1 MIVAFAILHQS
12 HEILSLHQLLGM
24 FSKIFKSWN
33 GWKGSGKKSS
43 PFACLLKVGRLI
55 QNCPLLF
62 WQQLVKFWIVL
73 ICACW
78 RLLWFRAVLWHA
90 CWRLVW
96 VWTLLCCT
104 CWRLHLVW
112 FRSVIMVQF
121 KSFVVTVFTNN
132 WCILIKLCLSE
143 KVKSQIFY
151 MGCAIQVGNS

>member
-1 MIVAFAILHQS
+1 MLFFIS
-12 HEILSLHQLLGM
+12 HMKFYLFIS
-24 FSKIFKSWN
+24 FSECFQ
-33 GWKGSGKKSS
+33 KSS
-43 PFACLLKVGRLI
+43 NLEMVGKDPVKSHRLLACLLKVGRLI